1 MAQIRIFVID
11 GIVMDVYSTD
21 AQNKIQIIYF
31 DTAKFPQSQLDKLY
45 QETEK
50 NPAMKAIQAEILPK
64 D

>member
-31 DTAKFPQSQLDKLY
+31 DTAKFPQS
-45 QETEK
+45 
-50 NPAMKAIQAEILPK
+50 
-64 D
+64 